1 MKNKPNLKLTIGIP
15 TYNSSKYLESC
26 ISSVINLRCL
36 DELIISDDCSEKNE
50 LEQIKK
56 IVGSFEKKINKEI
69 KVFTNHRNLGAYENK
84 LNLISNSKNSNI
96 YVLDSDN
103 IAGSNLDRIIDENT
117 NDFLND
123 RLLIQPNTMYQF
135 WNYRRMAKI
144 SSKFDSR
151 YIVQFFKRNTSLDIE
166 KIQRYLLL
174 DSGGYDIKNYSSDNR
189 FIKKERAEQLDE
201 MINKWI
207 FWVLNCGNFVASKE
221 RFLQTS
227 DQGLKIDRKLRSVD
241 AIVFAYYWL
250 SEGNEI
256 KILKDFYH
264 HHRKRNDSVSFVE
277 SDNSKIAIEHFI
289 NEVLLLN

>member
-1 MKNKPNLKLTIGIP
+1 
-15 TYNSSKYLESC
+15 
-26 ISSVINLRCL
+26 
-36 DELIISDDCSEKNE
+36 
-50 LEQIKK
+50 
-56 IVGSFEKKINKEI
+56 
-69 KVFTNHRNLGAYENK
+69 
-84 LNLISNSKNSNI
+84 
-96 YVLDSDN
+96 
-103 IAGSNLDRIIDENT
+103 
-117 NDFLND
+117 
-123 RLLIQPNTMYQF
+123 MYQF

-174 DSGGYDIKNYSSDNR
+174 DSGGYDINNYSHDNR
-189 FIKKERAEQLDE
+189 FIEKEHAEELDE
-201 MINKWI
+201 IINKWI
-207 FWVLNCGNFVASKE
+207 FWILNCGNFIASKE

-227 DQGLKIDRKLRSVD
+227 NHGLKIDRKLRSVD

-264 HHRKRNDSVSFVE
+264 HHRKRNDSVSFIE

-289 NEVLLLN
+289 NEVLSLN